1 MNLDEFRII
10 WDPKK
15 NSTYSFLNPCFKCG
29 VWSHCCILENCRACF
44 FSPLARGT
52 VSLWTASHASS
63 TCELGEKRLVDSG
76 EPLKQSH
83 PIPRIATQLA
93 YPLTISNQQAS
104 DNFNIATW
112 KISTFNRSSSKSMDH
127 DRACELWNYQRRSW
141 HNPFWDFWNKLSD
154 QCSCAR
160 LEAPAQLDS
169 FWKINK
175 KMQQGDQKGL
185 LDVWSVLW
193 LSIFLDGW
201 IIWKMH
207 RFFFGELTWNG
218 P

>member
-1 MNLDEFRII
+1 MVFEATAAF
-10 WDPKK
+10 WK
-15 NSTYSFLNPCFKCG
+15 TAAH
-29 VWSHCCILENCRACF
+29 VF

-185 LDVWSVLW
+185 LDVRSVLW